1 MKKTDFIVSKLGEA
15 TLPSP
20 VTGQAFVADKDTV
33 CYETDARKIAEIVL
47 KGEDIP
53 AFERAGAREKIFH
66 DPAWSR
72 AAILTAG
79 GLCPGLNEVIKF
91 LTQTLINDYHVP
103 VVYGIR
109 YGYRGL
115 NPACKLTPIQLTT
128 EMVDAIHEEGG
139 SILGSSRGQEDTGII
154 VDTLMRMNINMLFC
168 IGGDGTARCAHDIAT
183 EIKRRKLA
191 ISVICVPKT
200 VDNDLNFIDQTFGF
214 ATAVLHAG
222 PYITC
227 AHSEAKGAYNGV
239 GLVKVMGR
247 DSGFIAAYTAL
258 SNPFV
263 NYCLVPEVPFSLEG
277 DGTNSLLP
285 HLVERLKAKHH
296 AVILVAEGAGQ
307 DLFKDGEVKRD
318 ASGNKIHN
326 DIGTLLKSEINRY
339 CKERNIEVNVK
350 YFDPGYAI
358 RSVKAAGSDAV
369 FCAMLAA
376 GAVHAAMAGRTDV
389 MIGHWAGQFTHVP
402 IALATRERKKI
413 ELDSPLWSNVQAM
426 SCYKQYKNNSNK

>member
-1 MKKTDFIVSKLGEA
+1 MKREDFIVSTLGKA
-15 TLPSP
+15 SLPSP
-20 VTGQAFVADKDTV
+20 VVGQAFVSDDETV
-33 CYETDARKIAEIVL
+33 CYDTDAKHIAEYVRNN
-47 KGEDIP
+47 EDIP
-53 AFERAGAREKIFH
+53 AFERAGARATIFH

-91 LTQTLINDYHVP
+91 LTQTLMNDYKVP
-103 VVYGIR
+103 VVYGIP

-115 NPACKLTPIQLTT
+115 NPARKLSPIHLSM

-139 SILGSSRGQEDTGII
+139 TILGSSRGQEDTNVI

-168 IGGDGTARCAHDIAT
+168 IGGDGTARCAHDIAM

-214 ATAVLHAG
+214 ATAVLQAG

-263 NYCLVPEVPFSLEG
+263 NYCLVPEVPFTLDGEG
-277 DGTNSLLP
+277 TKSLLP
-285 HLVERLKAKHH
+285 HLVERLKAKQH

-307 DLFKDGEVKRD
+307 ELFKDQEVKRD
-318 ASGNKIHN
+318 ASGNKLHN
-326 DIGTLLKSEINRY
+326 DIGTFLKGEINRY
-339 CKERNIEVNVK
+339 CKEQGIEVNVK

-358 RSVKAAGSDAV
+358 RSVKAVGSDAV

-376 GAVHAAMAGRTDV
+376 GAVHAAMAGKTDV

-402 IALATRERKKI
+402 IALATSSRKKI
-413 ELDSPLWSNVQAM
+413 ELDSTLWSNVQAM
-426 SCYKQYKNNSNK
+426 TCFKQQKPKK